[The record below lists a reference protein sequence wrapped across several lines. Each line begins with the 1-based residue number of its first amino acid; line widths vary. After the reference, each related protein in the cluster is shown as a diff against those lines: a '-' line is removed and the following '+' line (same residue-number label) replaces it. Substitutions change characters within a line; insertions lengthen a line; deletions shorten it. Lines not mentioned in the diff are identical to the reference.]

1 MGGCERE
8 ELGLSTCSHLTV
20 SSNCA
25 FVMLKCSGFF
35 VDIFDPELIKS
46 IVAELLDINEISKT
60 SCVQVARMSG

>member
-1 MGGCERE
+1 MFSPYSQFKLCF
-8 ELGLSTCSHLTV
+8 CD
-20 SSNCA
+20 A
-25 FVMLKCSGFF
+25 FECSGFF